1 MSPPSPADLAAA
13 FADLLDVP
21 YDPSRDPDVA
31 MCALIDTARAS
42 GLTWAQIGSVTI
54 GRRDPKAAKKHAKA
68 LGAAVRA
75 RALAVIPQEVLDG

>member
-1 MSPPSPADLAAA
+1 MPASPAETAAL

-31 MCALIDTARAS
+31 MLEMIGTALAA

-54 GRRDPKAAKKHAKA
+54 GQRNPKAAKRHAKQ
-68 LGAAVRA
+68 LGARVRA
-75 RALAVIPQEVLDG
+75 RALAAIPQEVLDG